1 MGPPKNNCEVF
12 FQRALKNLD
21 KKKRGV
27 SMGAETLE
35 SLTIK
40 FEMIL
45 DHLKDIKE
53 HLNDLPCKDH
63 DSDIQENKFEIKH
76 LKAAVVELKKEK
88 DEEIY
93 PRLRKAET
101 KVATL
106 IQQNK
111 GQDEWSAKV
120 WVFIMLGIMM
130 IKEFAM
136 YMLTRGVIP

>member
-1 MGPPKNNCEVF
+1 MGPPKKDCEVY
-12 FQRALKNLD
+12 FQRAIKNLD
-21 KKKRGV
+21 KKKRGAK
-27 SMGAETLE
+27 MGAETLE

-53 HLNDLPCKDH
+53 YLNDLPCKDH

-76 LKAAVVELKKEK
+76 LKAAVAELKKEK

-93 PRLRKAET
+93 PRLRKAEN

-111 GQDEWSAKV
+111 GQDDWSAKV
-120 WVFIMLGIMM
+120 WVFILLAIQTIAGIAAY
-130 IKEFAM
+130 F
-136 YMLTRGVIP
+136 LTRGAGV